1 MSLACYFKKH
11 IQEVKDIYKFVEVFK
26 STEKNGMKSKRNWGN
41 GDWFQ
46 GIALQQSKP
55 KKVYSSTKNLFF
67 FSRFWISHK
76 VWLFGHQEKLFFLPE
91 VKLLATYWIGK
102 YCDQKSKIWRKYYL
116 SLQFII

>member
-46 GIALQQSKP
+46 GIALQQSKT
-55 KKVYSSTKNLFF
+55 KKSLFF
-67 FSRFWISHK
+67 HK
-76 VWLFGHQEKLFFLPE
+76 KICFFFLP
-91 VKLLATYWIGK
+91 LL
-102 YCDQKSKIWRKYYL
+102 D
-116 SLQFII
+116 